1 MNQTIQPAV
10 SAALPDGAQ
19 ADDAPPPAS
28 TSPSGEELIREQRR
42 LAMADLKEGLLH
54 WQLWFTIGWMDV
66 RQRYRRSTIGPFWI
80 TLSLGIFVL
89 GLGIVYGA
97 LFRQDLKTYLP
108 YLATGM
114 IVWSMIA
121 TLISEG
127 CQTFIAAEGAIKQVP
142 VPISTHVYRLV
153 WRNLI
158 IFAHN
163 FVIYI
168 LLAAVFRI
176 PVGLAS
182 LLAIPG
188 LLLVGINGVGFGL
201 ILGTLSSR
209 FRDIPLIITN
219 LVQLVF
225 FTTPILWRADTLP
238 PDRIWVALANPF
250 YFMIEIVREPL
261 LGNLPNPNY
270 WLVTVLI
277 TLANLAV
284 GAALFGRFR
293 SRLAYWL

>member
-10 SAALPDGAQ
+10 PAALPDGAP
-19 ADDAPPPAS
+19 ADGKAPPAS
-28 TSPSGEELIREQRR
+28 TSPSGADLIREQRR
-42 LAMADLKEGLLH
+42 LAVIDLKEGLLQ
-54 WQLWFTIGWMDV
+54 WPLWFTIGWMDV
-66 RQRYRRSTIGPFWI
+66 RQRYRRSMIGPFWI
-80 TLSLGIFVL
+80 TLSLGIFVI

-114 IVWSMIA
+114 IVWSLFS

-168 LLAAVFRI
+168 LLTAVFDI
-176 PVGLAS
+176 PIGLAN

-188 LLLVGINGVGFGL
+188 LLIVAANGIGFGL
-201 ILGTLSSR
+201 ILGTVSSR

-219 LVQLVF
+219 IIQLVF

-238 PDRIWVALANPF
+238 PDRIWVAFANPF
-250 YFMIEIVREPL
+250 YFLIEIVREPL
-261 LGNLPNPNY
+261 LGNAPNPKF
-270 WLVTVLI
+270 WPITVLI
-277 TLANLAV
+277 TLVNLAV